1 MVREIKF
8 TRSFPLLG
16 GRGLEWLV
24 KHNDAIL
31 FVREIL
37 LTRRIPLLGGGGI
50 D

>member
-8 TRSFPLLG
+8 TRRFSLLG

-24 KHNDAIL
+24 KQNDAIL

-37 LTRRIPLLGGGGI
+37 LMRRIPLLGGGVY
-50 D
+50 

>member
-8 TRSFPLLG
+8 TRRFPLLG
-16 GRGLEWLV
+16 GRGVEWLV
-24 KHNDAIL
+24 KHNDDIL

-37 LTRRIPLLGGGGI
+37 VTRRIPLLGEGCT

>member
-1 MVREIKF
+1 MVREINF

-37 LTRRIPLLGGGGI
+37 LMRRIPLLGVRVY
-50 D
+50 

>member
-8 TRSFPLLG
+8 TRRFSLLG

-24 KHNDAIL
+24 MYNGVIL
-31 FVREIL
+31 FVREIF
-37 LTRRIPLLGGGGI
+37 LTKRIPLLGGGG